1 MDVGCGWG
9 IFAKYAAKKYGVSVV
24 GITVSKEQALFAREI
39 CKGLAVEI
47 RLQDYRDVNEK
58 FDHIVSVGMFE
69 HVGVK
74 NYKTYFKTLR
84 SCLKENGL
92 FLLHTIASSKSIDF
106 GDPWLEKYIFPNSM
120 LPSLKQI
127 SQETENLF
135 VIEDV
140 HNFGAYYDKTLLAWH
155 KNFENSWQDLKAKYD
170 QTFYRMWRYY
180 LLMCAG
186 IFRAREIQLYQLV
199 LSGEGTP
206 GGHKSVR

>member
-1 MDVGCGWG
+1 MLGKTMAYSCGYWQKVKNLDRAQEDKFDLICKKLNLKARQKILDVGCGWG

-92 FLLHTIASSKSIDF
+92 FLLHTI
-106 GDPWLEKYIFPNSM
+106 
-120 LPSLKQI
+120 
-127 SQETENLF
+127 
-135 VIEDV
+135 
-140 HNFGAYYDKTLLAWH
+140 
-155 KNFENSWQDLKAKYD
+155 
-170 QTFYRMWRYY
+170 
-180 LLMCAG
+180 
-186 IFRAREIQLYQLV
+186 
-199 LSGEGTP
+199 
-206 GGHKSVR
+206 